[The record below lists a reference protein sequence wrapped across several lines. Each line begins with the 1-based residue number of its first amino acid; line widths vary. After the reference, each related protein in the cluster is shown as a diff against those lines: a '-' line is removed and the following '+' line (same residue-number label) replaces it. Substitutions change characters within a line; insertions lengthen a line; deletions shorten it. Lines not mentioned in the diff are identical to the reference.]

1 MTESEAIIV
10 ITREI
15 KALSSNFDSDD
26 YADAV
31 DQSERDTGFAFPNTN
46 TFQIDWLL
54 KRTKRALYFSL
65 LTENTESFKFKTI
78 NLQDKFKNL
87 KDIVA
92 IMDNEFKEAI
102 ETYSDLFP
110 NVGVLRGIDGYK
122 LFGTKIDAGF
132 AYDEQG
138 RDITFDPN
146 QLVQF
151 NPNDTDEEED

>member
-1 MTESEAIIV
+1 MTEAEAIVIV
-10 ITREI
+10 TREI

-31 DQSERDTGFAFPNTN
+31 DQAERDTGFSFPVTDS
-46 TFQIDWLL
+46 FQIDWLK
-54 KRTKRALYFSL
+54 KRTKRALFFSL

-87 KDIVA
+87 KDIVK
-92 IMDNEFKEAI
+92 IMDDEFKEAL
-102 ETYSDLFP
+102 EEFADLFP
-110 NVGVLRGIDGYK
+110 SVGVLRGLDSHK

-132 AYDEQG
+132 AYDGQG
-138 RDITFDPN
+138 RDITFDPD

-151 NPNDTDEEED
+151 SPNAADEEED